1 VVFVLALL
9 IALFFVPS
17 PWSVI
22 VILAGAVAEVGEVI
36 WGRRLAQRWRPR
48 TGAEAMI
55 GETARVVAEC
65 RPRGQVRVR
74 GELWEAVADEGADPG
89 DTVRIE
95 AIDGLTLVVARVVSG
110 EGDQRAELPP
120 ESSSSARDTS

>member
-17 PWSVI
+17 PWSI
-22 VILAGAVAEVGEVI
+22 LVILAGAVAEVGEVI
-36 WGRRLAQRWRPR
+36 WGRRLARRWRPR

-55 GETARVVAEC
+55 GETAQVVTEC

-74 GELWEAVADEGADPG
+74 GELWEAVCDEGADPG
-89 DTVRIE
+89 EAVKIE
-95 AIDGLTLVVARVVSG
+95 AIDGLTLVVAPVSG
-110 EGDQRAELPP
+110 VGDQRAELSP
-120 ESSSSARDTS
+120 ESSSSASDTS

>member
-22 VILAGAVAEVGEVI
+22 VILLGAVAEVGEVI

-55 GETARVVAEC
+55 GETAQVVTAC

-95 AIDGLTLVVARVVSG
+95 AIDGLTLVVAPVSG
-110 EGDQRAELPP
+110 DGDQRTERIP
-120 ESSSSARDTS
+120 ESSSSASDTS

>member
-1 VVFVLALL
+1 MVFVLALL

-17 PWSVI
+17 PWNVI
-22 VILAGAVAEVGEVI
+22 VILVGAVAEVGEVI

-55 GETARVVAEC
+55 GETAQVVTEC
-65 RPRGQVRVR
+65 RPRGHVRVR
-74 GELWEAVADEGADPG
+74 GELWEAVANKGADPG
-89 DTVRIE
+89 DTVKIE
-95 AIDGLTLVVARVVSG
+95 AIDGLTLVVAPVSAD
-110 EGDQRAELPP
+110 GDQSAELSP

>member
-1 VVFVLALL
+1 MVFVLALL

-22 VILAGAVAEVGEVI
+22 VILLGAVAEVGEVI

-55 GETARVVAEC
+55 GETAQVVTAC

-74 GELWEAVADEGADPG
+74 GELWEAIADEGADPG

-95 AIDGLTLVVARVVSG
+95 AIDGLTLVVTLVSG
-110 EGDQRAELPP
+110 EGDQRAELSP
-120 ESSSSARDTS
+120 EGSSSPTDTS

>member
-17 PWSVI
+17 PWSI
-22 VILAGAVAEVGEVI
+22 LVILAGAVAEVGEVI

-55 GETARVVAEC
+55 GETAQVVTAC

-95 AIDGLTLVVARVVSG
+95 AIDGLTLVVAPVSADR
-110 EGDQRAELPP
+110 DQRAERSP
-120 ESSSSARDTS
+120 ESSSSASDTS

>member
-22 VILAGAVAEVGEVI
+22 VILLGAVAEVGEVI

-55 GETARVVAEC
+55 GETAQVVTAC

-74 GELWEAVADEGADPG
+74 GELWEAIADEGADPG

-95 AIDGLTLVVARVVSG
+95 AIDGLTLVVSPVSG
-110 EGDQRAELPP
+110 DADQRGEPSP
-120 ESSSSARDTS
+120 ESSSSARETS

>member
-1 VVFVLALL
+1 MVFVLALL

-55 GETARVVAEC
+55 GETAQVVTEC

-95 AIDGLTLVVARVVSG
+95 AIDGLTLIVARVSG

>member
-1 VVFVLALL
+1 MIFVLALL

-55 GETARVVAEC
+55 GETAQVVTAC

-89 DTVRIE
+89 DSVRIE
-95 AIDGLTLVVARVVSG
+95 AIDGLTLVVAPVSG
-110 EGDQRAELPP
+110 EGDQRAELSP
-120 ESSSSARDTS
+120 ESSSSAPDTS

>member
-22 VILAGAVAEVGEVI
+22 VILVGAVAEVGEVI

-55 GETARVVAEC
+55 GETAQVVTAC

-95 AIDGLTLVVARVVSG
+95 AIDGLTLVVAPVSADR
-110 EGDQRAELPP
+110 DQRAERSP
-120 ESSSSARDTS
+120 ESSSSASDTS